1 MHRAEARHQENVC
14 DEVHEQAEVHRE
26 GRGAERLPGT
36 PDHAGPGASFPGQS
50 LVSES
55 LQGCCECLMVQPNAD
70 TALQQESCIVQRGNG
85 IFWARMF
92 F

>member
-70 TALQQESCIVQRGNG
+70 TALQ
-85 IFWARMF
+85 
-92 F
+92 